1 MADEYGTFRFSTFCI
16 VPFALSILSGLTL
29 PADPPKFELRDGDRV
44 VFLGG
49 TFAAREAERG
59 YLETALTSAVPQTAV
74 TFRNLGASGDDVW
87 ARVRGYDEQLELV
100 RELKPTLLLLAYGTR
115 ESFAGETGLPEF
127 TAQYEKLLDDLSP
140 LQSRLVFFTP
150 HQYETPQRPLADASR
165 HNPTLAKYAQAIRE
179 LAARRGGWLVDL
191 FDRTEATTLN
201 QAGTASPPISGPD
214 PPRGFHEV
222 DGVWK
227 SLPLTENGR
236 HLSSYG
242 SLRASRILLQA
253 LKLPHAEFLL
263 QIDTDGEVDSDMQT
277 LMSDFH
283 RDGERVRFQLQLTR
297 LPEPPTPIYPKDV
310 EYFVIAGGGLPSG
323 NYALKIDGQIA
334 AVNPTMLVGFPIR
347 AGADY
352 DQAETLRQKIVEK
365 NQRFRQLSGDTD
377 SAELQKLEAEI
388 AELKRP
394 KTHQYEIVPRDAEV
408 K

>member
-1 MADEYGTFRFSTFCI
+1 MNDENRTFRFFTFCI
-16 VPFALSILSGLTL
+16 VTFALSILSNQTL
-29 PADPPKFELRDGDRV
+29 QAAPPKFELRDGDRV

-49 TFAAREAERG
+49 TFFAREIDRG
-59 YLETALTSAVPQTAV
+59 YLETALSSATPQISV
-74 TFRNLGASGDDVW
+74 SFRNLGASGDDVW
-87 ARVRGYDEQLELV
+87 FRVRGYDEQLELI
-100 RELKPTLLLLAYGTR
+100 RELKPTLLFLAYGTR
-115 ESFAGETGLPEF
+115 ESFAGEAGLAEF

-140 LQSRLVFFTP
+140 LECRLVFFTP
-150 HQYETPQRPLADASR
+150 PQYETPPRPLADASR
-165 HNPTLAKYAQAIRE
+165 HNPTLAKYAQAISE

-191 FDRTEATTLN
+191 FDRTEAVTLN
-201 QAGTASPPISGPD
+201 GTGAASPPINGPD
-214 PPRGFHEV
+214 PPRGFHDV

-242 SLRASRILLQA
+242 YLRASRILLQA

-263 QIDTDGEVDSDMQT
+263 QIDSDGEVDSDRQT
-277 LMSDFH
+277 LMTDFR
-283 RDGERVRFQLQLTR
+283 RDGARVRFQMQLIR

-323 NYALKIDGQIA
+323 NYALKIDGQIT

-352 DQAETLRQKIVEK
+352 EQAEALRRKIVEK
-365 NQRFRQLSGDTD
+365 NRRFRQLSRDTS
-377 SAELQKLEAEI
+377 SAELEKFEAEI

-394 KTHQYEIVPRDAEV
+394 KSHQYEIVPREGE
-408 K
+408 

>member
-1 MADEYGTFRFSTFCI
+1 MDEVRTFRFSAFCV
-16 VPFALSILSGLTL
+16 VPFALGIFSCLTL
-29 PADPPKFELRDGDRV
+29 RAESPKFELRDGDRV
-44 VFLGG
+44 AFLGG
-49 TFAAREAERG
+49 TFVAREAERG
-59 YLETALTSAVPQTAV
+59 YLETALTSAVPQAAV
-74 TFRNLGASGDDVW
+74 TFRNLGTSGDDVW
-87 ARVRGYDEQLELV
+87 ARVRGYNEQLGLV
-100 RELKPTLLLLAYGTR
+100 RALKPTLLFLAYGTR
-115 ESFAGETGLPEF
+115 ESFAGEAGLPEF
-127 TAQYEKLLDDLSP
+127 IAQYEKLLDDLSP
-140 LQSRLVFFTP
+140 LKCRLVFFTP
-150 HQYETPQRPLADASR
+150 PQYETPRRPLADTCR

-242 SLRASRILLQA
+242 YLRTSRIVLQA

-263 QIDTDGEVDSDMQT
+263 QIDSDGEVDSDMQT
-277 LMSDFH
+277 LMTDFH
-283 RDGERVRFQLQLTR
+283 RDGERVRFQMQLIR

-323 NYALKIDGQIA
+323 NYALKIDGEIA
-334 AVNPTMLVGFPIR
+334 AVNPTLLVGFPVR

-352 DQAETLRQKIVEK
+352 EQAEALRKKIVEK
-365 NQRFRQLSGDTD
+365 NQLFSRSSETTT
-377 SAELQKLEAEI
+377 LENLEVEI

-394 KTHQYEIVPRDAEV
+394 QTRQYEIAPREAEA